1 MGFDYHRAMT
11 DAVVE
16 APNVPRERLVWVMNE
31 NHRARFRQFLE
42 FEMGVEP
49 DDSESFGIP
58 IETGEP
64 SNGQEFELR
73 VRPTS

>member
-1 MGFDYHRAMT
+1 MSFDYHRAMT

-16 APNVPRERLVWVMNE
+16 VPNVHPERLVWIMNE
-31 NHRARFRQFLE
+31 THRARYRHFLE
-42 FEMGVEP
+42 HEMGVDP

-64 SNGQEFELR
+64 SNGQPFEL
-73 VRPTS
+73 VMRPVS

>member
-16 APNVPRERLVWVMNE
+16 APDVPRERLVWIMNKD
-31 NHRARFRQFLE
+31 HRNSFRRFLE

-64 SNGQEFELR
+64 SNGQPFELR

>member
-11 DAVVE
+11 DVVAD
-16 APNVPRERLVWVMNE
+16 APYDQRERLVWIMNE
-31 NHRARFRQFLE
+31 THRAAYRHFLE
-42 FEMGVEP
+42 HEMGVEP

-64 SNGQEFELR
+64 SNGEPFELLL
-73 VRPTS
+73 RPVS

>member
-1 MGFDYHRAMT
+1 MTFDYHRAMT

-16 APNVPRERLVWVMNE
+16 APEVPHERLVWVMNDA
-31 NHRARFRQFLE
+31 HRAKYRNFLE
-42 FEMGVEP
+42 NVMGVEP

-64 SNGQEFELR
+64 KDGQPFELIT
-73 VRPTS
+73 RPAN

>member
-11 DAVVE
+11 EAVGR
-16 APNVPRERLVWVMNE
+16 APGVPRERLVWIMNAS
-31 NHRARFRQFLE
+31 HRALYRYHLE
-42 FEMGVEP
+42 HEVGVDP

-64 SNGQEFELR
+64 SNSAPFELV
-73 VRPTS
+73 VRRSS

>member
-11 DAVVE
+11 DAVAE
-16 APNVPRERLVWVMNE
+16 APSVGRERLVWVMNE
-31 NHRARFRQFLE
+31 VHRANYRHFLE
-42 FEMGVEP
+42 HEMGVEP

-64 SNGQEFELR
+64 SNGEPFELV